1 MVTLVWSSEAVFR
14 SFQRRS
20 GQGQAK
26 KGQIFKFLNVDK
38 KGIYLDQFW
47 LRNLMVSFV
56 FPYDPQKNR
65 DSHLVELLILRL
77 LVFSIC
83 VFIKNCVFHRPAKFD
98 QFSTKNG
105 V

>member
-1 MVTLVWSSEAVFR
+1 MVTLVWSSEALFR

-20 GQGQAK
+20 GQGQVK

-56 FPYDPQKNR
+56 FAYDQKTQKLQK
-65 DSHLVELLILRL
+65 SHLKKIT
-77 LVFSIC
+77 S
-83 VFIKNCVFHRPAKFD
+83 
-98 QFSTKNG
+98 
-105 V
+105 

>member
-20 GQGQAK
+20 GQGQVK
-26 KGQIFKFLNVDK
+26 KGKIFNFINVDK

-56 FPYDPQKNR
+56 FAFHPQKLQK
-65 DSHLVELLILRL
+65 SHL
-77 LVFSIC
+77 
-83 VFIKNCVFHRPAKFD
+83 KKMTP
-98 QFSTKNG
+98 
-105 V
+105 